1 MSSNDHPPHQMRL
14 YDATANR
21 LYINA
26 AERERF
32 LVAARSGHSA
42 LRSFGLTL
50 LYTGCRISEAL
61 ALTGNDIQIE
71 AGVISFRTLKR
82 RRDDVYR
89 EVPVPEELVK
99 ALVVTMD
106 DKLKCGPIWEIH
118 WTPVSRSTA
127 YRWIKLLMEQAD
139 IQGCQASPKGLR
151 HGYGIHA
158 LQCGVPL
165 NMLQKWMGHADM
177 TTTAIYANACGAEE
191 QEIAKRMW

>member
-1 MSSNDHPPHQMRL
+1 MLVERMQQGMIFLGYRYFACWGCLAPPKLKH
-14 YDATANR
+14 
-21 LYINA
+21 
-26 AERERF
+26 
-32 LVAARSGHSA
+32 V
-42 LRSFGLTL
+42 LRPSQSPVGKT
-50 LYTGCRISEAL
+50 
-61 ALTGNDIQIE
+61 
-71 AGVISFRTLKR
+71 
-82 RRDDVYR
+82 

-106 DKLKCGPIWEIH
+106 DKLKCRPIWEIH

-127 YRWIKLLMEQAD
+127 YRWIKLLMERAD
-139 IQGCQASPKGLR
+139 IHGCQASPKGLR